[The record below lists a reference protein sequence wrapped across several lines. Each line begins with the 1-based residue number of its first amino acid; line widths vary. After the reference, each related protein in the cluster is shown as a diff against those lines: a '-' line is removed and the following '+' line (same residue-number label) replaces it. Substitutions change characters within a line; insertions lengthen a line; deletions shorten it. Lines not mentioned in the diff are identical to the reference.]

1 MQQYEKLPSEAA
13 NRQQKGR
20 NKRGYVM
27 AKATSQRIGRY
38 DVSVTKKRIKNLYLR
53 VSPQGGSIS
62 VNAPLRVSNEEII
75 RFVLSRE
82 DWIEQ
87 QLSKQASHAT
97 VTYSEGDELP
107 YFGKKLTLRLRYR
120 VGRAKAERKGDTLE
134 LTIRQDADI
143 LTRKKTID
151 AWYRAELYEMAGA
164 MLPAAER
171 TVGKRAGEI
180 KVRDM
185 KSRWGTCNVVK
196 ARVWLNLQLAKY
208 KPEALEYVMIHE
220 LTHLWEY
227 NHGPAFKA
235 RMDQYCPNWRQRKKE
250 LNAAADFE

>member
-1 MQQYEKLPSEAA
+1 MQQNEKLPSDAA
-13 NRQQKGR
+13 NTRSIGR

-62 VNAPLRVSNEEII
+62 VNAPLRISDEEIV

-82 DWIEQ
+82 EWIEQ
-87 QLSKQASHAT
+87 QLSKQTGHKPRA
-97 VTYSEGDELP
+97 YEDGEELP
-107 YFGKKLTLRLRYR
+107 YFGRRLTLRLRYR
-120 VGRAKAERKGDTLE
+120 NGRAKAERKGETLE
-134 LTIRQDADI
+134 LTIRQDADAP
-143 LTRKKTID
+143 TRKKTID

-185 KSRWGTCNVVK
+185 KSRWGTCNIK
-196 ARVWLNLQLAKY
+196 TAHITLNLRLAER
-208 KPEALEYVMIHE
+208 PSECLRYVLIHE
-220 LTHLWEY
+220 LCHLHEAG
-227 NHGPAFKA
+227 HGEKFWR
-235 RMDQYCPNWRQRKKE
+235 RMDEYYPDWKRVRKQLREKI
-250 LNAAADFE
+250 

>member
-1 MQQYEKLPSEAA
+1 MQQNEKLPSDAA
-13 NRQQKGR
+13 NARSIGR

-62 VNAPLRVSNEEII
+62 VNAPLRFSDEEIV

-82 DWIEQ
+82 EWIEQ
-87 QLSKQASHAT
+87 QLSKQTGQKPRA
-97 VTYSEGDELP
+97 YEDGEELP
-107 YFGKKLTLRLRYR
+107 YFGRRLTLRLRYR
-120 VGRAKAERKGDTLE
+120 NGRAKAERKGETLE
-134 LTIRQDADI
+134 LTIRQDADT
-143 LTRKKTID
+143 LSRKKTID

-185 KSRWGTCNVVK
+185 KTRWGTCNIK
-196 ARVWLNLQLAKY
+196 TAAITLNLRLAE
-208 KPEALEYVMIHE
+208 KPPECLRYVLTHE
-220 LTHLWEY
+220 LCHLHEAG
-227 NHGPAFKA
+227 HGERFWK
-235 RMDQYCPNWRQRKKE
+235 RMDAYYPDWKRIRKLLKTR
-250 LNAAADFE
+250 